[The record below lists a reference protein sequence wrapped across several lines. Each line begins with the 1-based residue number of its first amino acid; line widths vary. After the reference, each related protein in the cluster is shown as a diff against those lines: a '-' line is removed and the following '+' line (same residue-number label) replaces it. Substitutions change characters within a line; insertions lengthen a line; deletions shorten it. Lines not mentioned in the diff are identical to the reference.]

1 MSSDEARDL
10 QPLRRRRQQCVQ
22 MRVRFEQGLEQVLEQ
37 VLEQGHLGQQDA
49 RHRMRPNLL
58 EGSVNKAALVH
69 LRFFMRFESSEPR
82 NAHFA

>member
-37 VLEQGHLGQQDA
+37 GHLGQQDA

-58 EGSVNKAALVH
+58 EGSGLGALEIFH
-69 LRFFMRFESSEPR
+69 AL
-82 NAHFA
+82 